1 MRIVEMDRNYFAIDW
16 IAPPCL
22 LANSWQ
28 LPISDIGGDKTR
40 IWKSEWA
47 KTRSNRWKSSLRK
60 ERDFKNLDVPPL
72 LPTADF
78 IRTRLRVLVV
88 WFLLMKATFSLP
100 HCSSLYPS
108 SPTPL
113 FRRPRSSTLAFLFF
127 FFFFSLSFPDALLAL
142 HPYLDSAIWTRR
154 KVLRDECYHRT
165 AKCSL
170 KRQRK
175 NQDEQTTRH
184 N

>member
-1 MRIVEMDRNYFAIDW
+1 MCIREIDRNYFAIDW

-28 LPISDIGGDKTR
+28 LPISDIEATDTN
-40 IWKSEWA
+40 I
-47 KTRSNRWKSSLRK
+47 K
-60 ERDFKNLDVPPL
+60 ERANKNAIKSLEVIAAKRTRFQKSRRTPL

-78 IRTRLRVLVV
+78 IWTRLRVLVV
-88 WFLLMKATFSLP
+88 WFLLMKATFSFP

-113 FRRPRSSTLAFLFF
+113 FRHPRSTILSFLFF
-127 FFFFSLSFPDALLAL
+127 FSLTFPGALLAL
-142 HPYLDSAIWTRR
+142 HPYLDFALWTRR
-154 KVLRDECYHRT
+154 KVSRDECYHRT
-165 AKCSL
+165 AKYSL
-170 KRQRK
+170 KWQRK
-175 NQDEQTTRH
+175 DQDEQITRH